1 MIAGDRPEKLQ
12 NNTKNPHLLLTFLS
26 AINDD
31 ILIYKKKKLYLKAFS
46 GEKDVL
52 ALIMLILP

>member
-31 ILIYKKKKLYLKAFS
+31 ISIYKKNVYLKAFS

>member
-12 NNTKNPHLLLTFLS
+12 NNTKTPHLLLTFLS

-31 ILIYKKKKLYLKAFS
+31 ILIYKKHLYLKAFS

>member
-31 ILIYKKKKLYLKAFS
+31 ISKYKKNLYLKAFS